1 MNLPK
6 VTSLD
11 AAQRVQLQLERLG
24 KAAVGELA
32 LRLL

>member
-6 VTSLD
+6 ATSLA

-24 KAAVGELA
+24 EAVVGELA
-32 LRLL
+32 FRLP